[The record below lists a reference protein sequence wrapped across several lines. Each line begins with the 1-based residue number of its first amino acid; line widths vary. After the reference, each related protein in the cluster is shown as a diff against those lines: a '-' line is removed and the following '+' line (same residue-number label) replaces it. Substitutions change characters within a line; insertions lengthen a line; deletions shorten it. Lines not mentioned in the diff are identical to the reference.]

1 MHTSTHNLL
10 KGTVA
15 KVKKGEAT
23 AVVLLD
29 LGGAIV
35 AASLTNIAADDL
47 KLAPGLTAYVI
58 IQASDVIIGVG

>member
-35 AASLTNIAADDL
+35 AASLTISRLTISNSRQ
-47 KLAPGLTAYVI
+47 GLRRM
-58 IQASDVIIGVG
+58 S